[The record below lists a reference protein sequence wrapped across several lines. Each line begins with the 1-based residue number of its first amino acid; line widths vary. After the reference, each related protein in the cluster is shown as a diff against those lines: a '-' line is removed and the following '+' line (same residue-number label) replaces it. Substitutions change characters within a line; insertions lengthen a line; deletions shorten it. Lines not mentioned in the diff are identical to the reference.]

1 MRVILAVTL
10 TALLVAGCAR
20 SRRVQPPPQQIPDRS
35 SPASTN
41 LSVPVPKLDPKGR
54 IASVNAQGRFV
65 VITFPVGTMP
75 ALQQRLGLYRANAKV
90 GEVKISGPQR
100 DNNIVADII
109 AGECQIG
116 DEVRPE

>member
-1 MRVILAVTL
+1 
-10 TALLVAGCAR
+10 
-20 SRRVQPPPQQIPDRS
+20 
-35 SPASTN
+35 
-41 LSVPVPKLDPKGR
+41 
-54 IASVNAQGRFV
+54 
-65 VITFPVGTMP
+65 MP